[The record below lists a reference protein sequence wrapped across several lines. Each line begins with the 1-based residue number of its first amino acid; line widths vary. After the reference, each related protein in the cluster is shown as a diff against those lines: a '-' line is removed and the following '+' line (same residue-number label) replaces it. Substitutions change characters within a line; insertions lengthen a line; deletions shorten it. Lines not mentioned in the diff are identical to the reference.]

1 MRKGDKV
8 KVNNEDEKIRLDKEK
23 IISNAITGT
32 IIIVVSFIVI
42 FCFVTIFNSYMFGKN
57 SFSENVDGM
66 DRIKEA
72 INKIKSEYID
82 AKDLTDEELIDGAI
96 TGIADATGDIYTRYM
111 SEEEYQELLTSG
123 TEVYGGIGVHL
134 NFDTT
139 KGAIKILGIM
149 PDSPALKED
158 VKIGDLIIKVE
169 DIEVTQENYNDCV
182 NMIKG
187 DVGTPV
193 NLTFYRE
200 GQTIQK
206 TIQRENVTASNV
218 ESEILN
224 DNIGYI
230 RIWGFEN
237 DVYKQFKQEYDKLKS
252 SNIRGLII
260 DLRNNPGGLV
270 SETISI
276 AKLLLPQGE
285 LLKLVY
291 NTGKEKIYK
300 DDDDKEIDIPLAV
313 IVNGNS
319 ASASEILSGAIKD
332 SNKGV
337 VIGTKTYGK
346 GIVQTIEKLSTRGAL
361 AITTSKYYTASGI
374 EIHKNGIEPNII
386 VELPDSYKREI
397 YVPRNEDTQ
406 LNAAIEYIKS
416 K

>member
-1 MRKGDKV
+1 
-8 KVNNEDEKIRLDKEK
+8 
-23 IISNAITGT
+23 
-32 IIIVVSFIVI
+32 
-42 FCFVTIFNSYMFGKN
+42 
-57 SFSENVDGM
+57 
-66 DRIKEA
+66 
-72 INKIKSEYID
+72 
-82 AKDLTDEELIDGAI
+82 
-96 TGIADATGDIYTRYM
+96 
-111 SEEEYQELLTSG
+111 
-123 TEVYGGIGVHL
+123 
-134 NFDTT
+134 
-139 KGAIKILGIM
+139 M